1 MARLKIAALVLVIVV
16 VSHKAEVLERV
27 PYSYPT
33 IWEKM
38 RRGEFPRS
46 VKLDNSGAKIAWYE
60 DEITEWIESRER
72 VELKPLPSVEAAA

>member
-1 MARLKIAALVLVIVV
+1 MRKLIT
-16 VSHKAEVLERV
+16 KAEVLERV

-46 VKLDNSGAKIAWYE
+46 VKLDDSGAKVAWFE
-60 DEITEWIESRER
+60 DELIEWIESRKR
-72 VELKPLPSVEAAA
+72 VDLKPLPAAAAA